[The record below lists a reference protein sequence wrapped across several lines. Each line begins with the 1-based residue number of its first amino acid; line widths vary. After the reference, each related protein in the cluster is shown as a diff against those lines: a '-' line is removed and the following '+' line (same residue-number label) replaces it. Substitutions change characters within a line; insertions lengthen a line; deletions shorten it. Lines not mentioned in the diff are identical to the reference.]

1 MNCIEAVREAFR
13 GETGVLS
20 TNDVI
25 TRIYSK
31 HPDRPWKEGTVRAHL
46 IGLSVNDPTSR
57 HYPYARR
64 HAFLFALGNARYRLW
79 NPSEDGTWVVT
90 PDGVRR
96 ADDADGELAEAAE
109 AVAEAQDLVEAVS
122 EGETPLMA
130 METSVSLERDLERS
144 LVMNLSLLEP
154 GLRLYHADGL
164 QGHQLDTNVV
174 GRIDILAVDQQGE
187 FVVVELK
194 AGEADERVYGQILR
208 YMGWVKRELAGG
220 KPVRGI
226 IVANSFH
233 ERAKYAMEATPNI
246 KLVRYEVSFRFL
258 GA

>member
-1 MNCIEAVREAFR
+1 MNCIEAIREAFR
-13 GETGVLS
+13 GETGILS

-31 HPDRPWKEGTVRAHL
+31 HPDRPWKDSTVRAHL

-57 HYPYARR
+57 YYPYARR
-64 HAFLFALGNARYRLW
+64 HAFLYALGNARYRLW
-79 NPSEDGTWVVT
+79 NPNEDGVWVVT
-90 PDGVRR
+90 PDGVRK
-96 ADDADGELAEAAE
+96 ADETDADQAEVAAAE
-109 AVAEAQDLVEAVS
+109 TLEDVEAMA

-144 LVMNLSLLEP
+144 LVTNLSQLER
-154 GLRLYHADGL
+154 GLRVYHADGL
-164 QGHQLDTNVV
+164 QGHQLDTDVV
-174 GRIDILAVDQQGE
+174 GRIDILAVDEQGG
-187 FVVVELK
+187 FVVIELK

-258 GA
+258 DA

>member
-1 MNCIEAVREAFR
+1 MNCIEAIREAFR
-13 GETGVLS
+13 GETGVLN

-25 TRIYSK
+25 TRVYSK
-31 HPDRPWKEGTVRAHL
+31 HPDRPWKEATVRAHL

-90 PDGVRR
+90 PDGIRR
-96 ADDADGELAEAAE
+96 ADDVEGEQAEVAATE
-109 AVAEAQDLVEAVS
+109 VQELVEAVD

-144 LVMNLSLLEP
+144 LVMNLSQLEH

-164 QGHQLDTNVV
+164 QGHQLDTDVV
-174 GRIDILAVDQQGE
+174 GRIDILAVDLEGGLA
-187 FVVVELK
+187 VVER
-194 AGEADERVYGQILR
+194 AGLRPDPALYGLGEERTRRRETRPRNHRGQQLPRAGQIRHGGNAEHLA
-208 YMGWVKRELAGG
+208 RE
-220 KPVRGI
+220 V
-226 IVANSFH
+226 
-233 ERAKYAMEATPNI
+233 
-246 KLVRYEVSFRFL
+246 
-258 GA
+258 